1 MRIKLL
7 KNLEVSGHDF
17 KANDIVN
24 IHIKAAKQLIEDGIA
39 ERYTVDDYIEDH
51 TEQVENEIEN
61 EVENEIEDAHQI
73 QEVTQDAKQD
83 SES

>member
-7 KNLEVSGHDF
+7 KDLQLNTLNLKV
-17 KANDIVN
+17 NDIVN
-24 IHIKAAKQLIEDGIA
+24 IHIKAAKQLIEDGTA
-39 ERYTVDDYIEDH
+39 ERYTINDYIEDH
-51 TEQVENEIEN
+51 IEQVKN
-61 EVENEIEDAHQI
+61 EVENEIKDAHQI

>member
-7 KNLEVSGHDF
+7 KDLQLNTLNLKV
-17 KANDIVN
+17 NDIVN

-39 ERYTVDDYIEDH
+39 ERYTINDYIEDH
-51 TEQVENEIEN
+51 IEQVENEI
-61 EVENEIEDAHQI
+61 ENEIEDAHQI